1 MKTII
6 SVLVLILITSCMIY
20 GCGGSDELTPN
31 TNNPVNTSLALFSYT
46 GTGTDI
52 TSSFDWLGGAI
63 VFEITYTGESNF
75 IVHLRNSSSG
85 EVTEL
90 LVNKI
95 GDFTG
100 TIPGN
105 LIKGEYFLG
114 VESSGE
120 WTIKINAGVE

>member
-20 GCGGSDELTPN
+20 GCGGSDELTPI
-31 TNNPVNTSLALFSYT
+31 TNNPVNTDLALFSYT

-52 TSSFDWLGGAI
+52 TPGFDWPGGAI